1 MGHLGNYKDE
11 MRKAS
16 DEGKMEDWP
25 QASFCTTL
33 IWGPTEKH
41 KWLCTSVNTVLD
53 GNSHDLGKRC
63 CESSN
68 FKYAVMFMVGHRGEL
83 MV

>member
-16 DEGKMEDWP
+16 DEGKMEDWL

-41 KWLCTSVNTVLD
+41 K
-53 GNSHDLGKRC
+53 
-63 CESSN
+63 
-68 FKYAVMFMVGHRGEL
+68 
-83 MV
+83 